1 MRYKSA
7 PLTTFILTKIAENY
21 KLNNLSIDDDA
32 ITKLSSYT
40 FPGNIRELENILERA
55 ATLCDNETITV
66 YDIHLPNEI
75 SSSPTDNSTSIPD
88 SEKSNITLDQ
98 DQLEDYLE
106 DKEKKAITSALEK
119 TRWNKTAAAKL
130 LGISFRQ
137 LRYRL
142 KKLDLE

>member
-1 MRYKSA
+1 M
-7 PLTTFILTKIAENY
+7 TTQP
-21 KLNNLSIDDDA
+21 SS
-32 ITKLSSYT
+32 KLSNYS

-55 ATLCDNETITV
+55 ATLCNDERITTE
-66 YDIHLPNEI
+66 DIHLPNDQPLETTRSLPDTEQ
-75 SSSPTDNSTSIPD
+75 SS
-88 SEKSNITLDQ
+88 ITLDQ
-98 DQLEDYLE
+98 DQLENYLE
-106 DKEKKAITSALEK
+106 DKEKQAITAALEK